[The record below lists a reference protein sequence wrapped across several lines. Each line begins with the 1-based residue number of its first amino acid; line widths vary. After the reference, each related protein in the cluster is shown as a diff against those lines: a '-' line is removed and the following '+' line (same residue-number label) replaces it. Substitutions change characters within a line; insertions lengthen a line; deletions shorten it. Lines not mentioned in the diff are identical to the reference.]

1 MNEIQKR
8 YCPKI
13 DFESYEDFKENYKV
27 NVPETFNFGFDVVD
41 AWAEIEPDKKA
52 LLHTDDSGKVTE
64 LTFTDM
70 KKLSNR
76 AANFFKAQG
85 IKKGDKVMLV
95 LKQRIEAWV
104 IITAL
109 CKLGAVCIP
118 AVYQLTPKDI
128 IYRVNAATVK
138 MIVSVDDSE
147 VITHIKD
154 SLTECPSLEKVATV
168 GDTVTDGFIDFR
180 NEVTKYSDVFDRPIG
195 EEGTV
200 VHDTMLLYF
209 TSGTS
214 GMPKMV
220 LHDFSLPLGH
230 IVTAKY
236 WQQVRENKV
245 HLTQTDSGWAKFA
258 WGKIYGQWVCGACIG
273 AYDTEKFTAA
283 GMIDAIERLRP
294 TTFCAPATIY
304 NMLIKE
310 DLSKYDFSFIEHA
323 TTAGEPFTP
332 ELFRKFEAM
341 TGLRIHEGYGQTET
355 SVLMANFGW
364 SDAKTGSVGKMSP
377 IFDFRIIDEEG
388 KPCEDGIEGNICIA
402 IPNGVRPVGLFREY
416 YRDEGANER
425 SLLFGHYCTGDKAW
439 RDGDGYFHFVGRNDD
454 VIKCSGYRIG
464 PFEVESVIM
473 ELPYVYE
480 CAVTAVPD
488 PVRVQVVKAT
498 VVLREGYEGTPELI
512 KDIQS
517 YVKSHTAPYKYP
529 RVVEFVDALP
539 KTTSGKIM
547 RTAIRAKDMEKY
559 GNM

>member
-8 YCPKI
+8 FCPQI
-13 DFESYEDFKENYKV
+13 EFDTYEDFKENYKV
-27 NVPETFNFGFDVVD
+27 NVPETFNFGYDVVD
-41 AWAEIEPDKKA
+41 AWAEIEPEKRA
-52 LLHTDDSGKVTE
+52 LLHTDDSGKITE
-64 LTFTDM
+64 FTFTDI

-85 IKKGDKVMLV
+85 IKKGDKVMLI
-95 LKQRIEAWV
+95 LKQRPEAWI

-109 CKLGAVCIP
+109 CKMGAVCIP

-128 IYRVNAATVK
+128 VYRCNAATVK
-138 MIVSVDDSE
+138 MIVCIDDNE
-147 VITHIKD
+147 VVENIKEAKK
-154 SLTECPSLEKVATV
+154 ECPSLEKVATV
-168 GDTVTDGFIDFR
+168 GNSSTEGVLNFR
-180 NEVTKYSDVFDRPIG
+180 EEIKNHSDVFDRPTG

-200 VHDTMLLYF
+200 VTDTMLLYF

-220 LHDFSLPLGH
+220 RHDYSLALGH

-236 WQQVRENKV
+236 WQQVRENTV

-258 WGKIYGQWVCGACIG
+258 WGKIYGQWICGACIG
-273 AYDTEKFTAA
+273 AYDTEKFTAK
-283 GMIDAIERLRP
+283 GMLAAIERLRP

-304 NMLIKE
+304 NMLINE
-310 DLSKYDFSFIEHA
+310 DLTKYDFSFIKHA

-332 ELFRKFEAM
+332 ELFRKFEVM
-341 TGLRIHEGYGQTET
+341 TGLKIHEGYGQTET

-364 SDAKTGSVGKMSP
+364 SEPKPGSVGKMSP
-377 IFDFRIIDEEG
+377 IFDFRIIDEDG

-402 IPNGVRPVGLFREY
+402 CPDGVRPVGLFREY

-425 SLLFGHYCTGDKAW
+425 SMLHGHYCTGDKAW
-439 RDGDGYFHFVGRNDD
+439 RDAEGYFHFVGRNDD

-498 VVLREGYEGTPELI
+498 VVLQEGYEGTPELV

-529 RVVEFVDALP
+529 RVVEFVSELP

-547 RTAIRAKDMEKY
+547 RTAIRARDMEKY
-559 GNM
+559 GK